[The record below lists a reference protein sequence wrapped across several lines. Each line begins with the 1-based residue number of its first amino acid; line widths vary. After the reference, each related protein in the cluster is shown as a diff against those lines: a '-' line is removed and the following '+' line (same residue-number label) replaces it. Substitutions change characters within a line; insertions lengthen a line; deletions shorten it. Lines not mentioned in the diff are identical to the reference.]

1 MNLDPVV
8 GSGVYL
14 SDMKWMNRLR
24 RRSPG
29 ASAVAAEQSCRT
41 GCAPRNNRLLKLG
54 IIGTVITALCC
65 FTPVLVVLFGVL
77 GLAGLVGYLDYVLF
91 PLLAV
96 FLLLLVAGA
105 VRFSSRPTSA
115 SNMDN

>member
-1 MNLDPVV
+1 M
-8 GSGVYL
+8 
-14 SDMKWMNRLR
+14 MRINRLGR
-24 RRSPG
+24 ERPR
-29 ASAVAAEQSCRT
+29 ASAVSTDESCRT
-41 GCAPRNNRLLKLG
+41 GCAPRTSRLLKLG

-96 FLLLLVAGA
+96 FLLLVVVGA
-105 VRFSSRPTSA
+105 VRFSSRTTSA
-115 SNMDN
+115 SNIND

>member
-1 MNLDPVV
+1 MSGSVLDA
-8 GSGVYL
+8 
-14 SDMKWMNRLR
+14 D
-24 RRSPG
+24 
-29 ASAVAAEQSCRT
+29 ETCRT
-41 GCAPRNNRLLKLG
+41 GCAPRTNRLLKFG

-96 FLLLLVAGA
+96 FILLGVVGTARL
-105 VRFSSRPTSA
+105 SA
-115 SNMDN
+115 HIGNKKKEDHHEFEE